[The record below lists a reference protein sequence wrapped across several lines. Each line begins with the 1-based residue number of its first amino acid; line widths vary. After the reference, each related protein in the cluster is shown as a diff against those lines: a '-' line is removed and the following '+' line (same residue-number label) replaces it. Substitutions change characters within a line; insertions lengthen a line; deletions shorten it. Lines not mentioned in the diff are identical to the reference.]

1 MNHKWS
7 ASTCLRNQKFRKYLL
22 PIDSALTQFSSIQ
35 LTNEQAQ
42 KLYYGQVVETEEK
55 AISLIKLINGSGEF
69 LVRADP
75 SRWIVDKREI
85 CYHVIQRDDA
95 AKFK

>member
-1 MNHKWS
+1 MLEES
-7 ASTCLRNQKFRKYLL
+7 EYLEKYLL

-35 LTNEQAQ
+35 LTNEQVQ

-69 LVRADP
+69 FGLGQIQADGSLTSVRLL
-75 SRWIVDKREI
+75 SR
-85 CYHVIQRDDA
+85 HSTG
-95 AKFK
+95 